1 MATIASPTDFT
12 GEVNIPNADD
22 AYNGVAATVQS
33 LIDEYEPQ
41 LLTELLGDALYTELK
56 NGLAVLPTPDA
67 KWVALRDKVK
77 PLILKYVYFY
87 YLEANIVQT
96 TGIGAQATTSEAGN
110 RASAWGKQV
119 KEWNKM
125 VKGNHSLV
133 KFLTNN
139 ADYPDY
145 KRPDYYEYDW
155 VWGFDYFLGCFGM
168 RIPEIYTFK
177 NSLGI

>member
-1 MATIASPTDFT
+1 MATIASPIDFT
-12 GEVNIPNADD
+12 GEVNIPNSDD
-22 AYNGVAATVQS
+22 AYTGVQATVQS

-41 LLTELLGDALYTELK
+41 LLTELLGEELYTEFK
-56 NGLAVLPTPDA
+56 AGLLIDPIPE
-67 KWVALRDKVK
+67 KWVTLRDKVK
-77 PLILKYVYFY
+77 PMILKYVYFY

-125 VKGNHSLV
+125 VRAAHELV

-139 ADYPDY
+139 DDYPDY
-145 KRPDYYEYDW
+145 TPPLYYDFEW
-155 VWGFDYFLGCFGM
+155 VWGADYWLGCYGYKV
-168 RIPEIYTFK
+168 PEIYTFK